1 MAKKISRKEL
11 LKQPD
16 QFLSATDK
24 AMLFFSNNRS
34 TVIGSIVAFLVVGL
48 SLVGYQNYQQSQ
60 TMKFEAMYF
69 SMEEIVRIEGA
80 KGSNPESQLVK
91 IRDEITDESHRNR
104 ASLLL
109 ADVYYRYGNFDKA
122 KSTYQEVRN
131 SSQGLNHQMANV
143 GLGYAHEAMGE
154 FKKAIDLFKLAIDTN
169 DNFPLF
175 QVYWSLARC
184 HKNNKD
190 ISNALLIL
198 REMQIKF
205 SGRAESEKIENQI
218 KQLSA

>member
-16 QFLSATDK
+16 QFLSSSDK
-24 AMLFFSNNRS
+24 AMLFFTNNRS
-34 TVIGSIVAFLVVGL
+34 TVIGSIVGIVVVGL
-48 SLVGYQNYQQSQ
+48 SLLGYHNYQQSQ

-69 SMEEIVRIEGA
+69 NMEEIVRIEEA

-91 IRDEITDESHRNR
+91 IRNQISEESHRNR

-109 ADVYYRYGNFDKA
+109 ADVYFQYGNFDKA
-122 KSTYQEVRN
+122 KSTYQEIRN
-131 SSQGLNHQMANV
+131 SSAGLNHQMANV
-143 GLGYAHEAMGE
+143 GLAYTHEAMGE
-154 FKKAIDLFKLAIDTN
+154 FKKAIDLYKLTIDTN

-184 HKNNKD
+184 HENNKD
-190 ISNALLIL
+190 SPNALLIL

-218 KQLSA
+218 KHLSA

>member
-16 QFLSATDK
+16 HFISSTDK
-24 AMLFFSNNRS
+24 AMLFFTNNRS
-34 TVIGSIVAFLVVGL
+34 TVIGTILTIVVGGL
-48 SLVGYQNYQQSQ
+48 SLVGYHNYQQSQ

-69 SMEEIVRIEGA
+69 DMEEVIKTEDA
-80 KGSNPESQLVK
+80 KGSNPETQLVK
-91 IRDEITDESHRNR
+91 IRNQINGKSHRNR

-109 ADVYYRYGNFDKA
+109 ADVYFQNGDFDKA
-122 KSTYQEVRN
+122 KSTYLDIRN
-131 SSQGLNHQMANV
+131 NSQDLNHQMANV
-143 GLGYAHEAMGE
+143 GLAYTHEALGE
-154 FKKAIDLFKLAIDTN
+154 YKKAIDLFKLAIDTN

-184 HKNNKD
+184 HEKNKD
-190 ISNALLIL
+190 TSNALLIL
-198 REMQIKF
+198 REMQIKYL
-205 SGRAESEKIENQI
+205 GKTESEKIEYQI

>member
-16 QFLSATDK
+16 HFLSSTDK
-24 AMLFFSNNRS
+24 AMLFFTNNRS
-34 TVIGSIVAFLVVGL
+34 TVIGSIVAVVVGGL
-48 SLVGYQNYQQSQ
+48 SLLGYQNYQQSQ
-60 TMKFEAMYF
+60 AMKFETMYF
-69 SMEEIVRIEGA
+69 NMEEIIRVEEA
-80 KGSNPESQLVK
+80 KGNNPESQLVK
-91 IRDEITDESHRNR
+91 IRDQISDEPHRNR

-109 ADVYYRYGNFDKA
+109 ADIYFQYGNFDKA
-122 KSTYQEVRN
+122 KSTYQEVRSN
-131 SSQGLNHQMANV
+131 SRGLNHQMAKI
-143 GLGYAHEAMGE
+143 GLAYTHEAMGE
-154 FKKAIDLFKLAIDTN
+154 FKKAIDLFKLVINTN

-184 HKNNKD
+184 HENNKD
-190 ISNALLIL
+190 TSNALLIL

>member
-1 MAKKISRKEL
+1 MAKKISRKVL

-16 QFLSATDK
+16 QFLSSTDK
-24 AMLFFSNNRS
+24 AMLFFTNNRS
-34 TVIGSIVAFLVVGL
+34 TVIGSVLAILVIGI
-48 SLVGYQNYQQSQ
+48 SLVGYQNYQQTQ

-69 SMEEIVRIEGA
+69 DMEEAIKIEEA

-91 IRDEITDESHRNR
+91 IRDQISGKSHQNR

-109 ADVYYRYGNFDKA
+109 ADVYFQNGDFDKA
-122 KSTYQEVRN
+122 KSTYQVIRN
-131 SSQGLNHQMANV
+131 NSLGLNYQMANV
-143 GLGYAHEAMGE
+143 GLAYTHEALGDY
-154 FKKAIDLFKLAIDTN
+154 KKAINLFKLAIDTN

-184 HKNNKD
+184 HENNKD

-198 REMQIKF
+198 REMQIKY
-205 SGRAESEKIENQI
+205 SGKTESEKIENQI

>member
-16 QFLSATDK
+16 QFLSSTDN
-24 AMLFFSNNRS
+24 AMLFFTNNRS
-34 TVIGSIVAFLVVGL
+34 TVIGTVLAIVICGL

-60 TMKFEAMYF
+60 IMKFEAMYF
-69 SMEEIVRIEGA
+69 DMEEVIKIEEA

-91 IRDEITDESHRNR
+91 IRDQIGGKSHQNR

-109 ADVYYRYGNFDKA
+109 ADVYFQNEDFDKA
-122 KSTYQEVRN
+122 KSTYQEIRN
-131 SSQGLNHQMANV
+131 NSQGLNYQMANV
-143 GLGYAHEAMGE
+143 GLAYTHESLGDY
-154 FKKAIDLFKLAIDTN
+154 KKAIDLFKLTIDTN

-175 QVYWSLARC
+175 QVYWSMARC
-184 HKNNKD
+184 YEINKD
-190 ISNALLIL
+190 TSKALLIL
-198 REMQIKF
+198 REMQIKY
-205 SGRAESEKIENQI
+205 SGKSESEKIENQL

>member
-16 QFLSATDK
+16 QFLSSTDK
-24 AMLFFSNNRS
+24 AILFFTKNRS
-34 TVIGSIVAFLVVGL
+34 TVIGSIIAILVGGL

-69 SMEEIVRIEGA
+69 DMEEVIKIEEA
-80 KGSNPESQLVK
+80 KGNNPESQLVK
-91 IRDEITDESHRNR
+91 IRDQINNKSHWNR

-109 ADVYYRYGNFDKA
+109 ADVYFQNGALDKA
-122 KSTYQEVRN
+122 KSTYQEIRN
-131 SSQGLNHQMANV
+131 NSQGLNYHMANV
-143 GLGYAHEAMGE
+143 GLAYTHEALGDY
-154 FKKAIDLFKLAIDTN
+154 KKAIDLFKLTIDTN

-175 QVYWSLARC
+175 QIYWSLARC
-184 HKNNKD
+184 HENNKNT
-190 ISNALLIL
+190 SNALFIL
-198 REMQIKF
+198 REMQIKY
-205 SGRAESEKIENQI
+205 SGKTESEKIENQI

>member
-16 QFLSATDK
+16 QFLSSTDK
-24 AMLFFSNNRS
+24 ALLFFTNNRS
-34 TVIGSIVAFLVVGL
+34 TVIGSIVAVFVVGL

-69 SMEEIVRIEGA
+69 NMEEIVRIEEA
-80 KGSNPESQLVK
+80 KSSNTESQLVK
-91 IRDEITDESHRNR
+91 IRDQIIDESHRNR

-109 ADVYYRYGNFDKA
+109 ADVYFQNGNFDKA
-122 KSTYQEVRN
+122 KSTYQQVRN
-131 SSQGLNHQMANV
+131 NSRGLNHQMANV
-143 GLGYAHEAMGE
+143 GLGYTHEAMGE

-190 ISNALLIL
+190 TSNALLIL

-205 SGRAESEKIENQI
+205 SGRAESEKIKKQI